1 LNPESK
7 AGFEL
12 LEMYEEGIK
21 NLLLDKDGLNEDLK
35 A

>member
-1 LNPESK
+1 MNPESK

-21 NLLLDKDGLNEDLK
+21 NHLLDRDGLV
-35 A
+35 